1 MNRIRAIR
9 VERNLS
15 QKELAEKAGLS
26 QVNVSRYEKGQR
38 KLEIQTAAR
47 IAEALGCTVDELITK
62 ETA

>member
-15 QKELAEKAGLS
+15 QKELAEKTGLS

>member
-15 QKELAEKAGLS
+15 QKELAEKVGLS